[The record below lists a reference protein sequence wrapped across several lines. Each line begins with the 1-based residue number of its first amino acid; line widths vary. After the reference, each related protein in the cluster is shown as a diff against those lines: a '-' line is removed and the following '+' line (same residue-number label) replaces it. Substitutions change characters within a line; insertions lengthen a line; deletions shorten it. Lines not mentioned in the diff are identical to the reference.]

1 MPDSYGKVIELLAV
15 NGDPDASSLHI
26 RLLGEENTDLC
37 WATDDDTARCLK
49 SVMNRYTGN
58 HKYRLSLHTTWDM
71 IQHQHKGTVTR
82 TFRDQSERLSFAC
95 SEQFKDEL
103 AAIQQLEQIGDIL
116 ALPFLTLPKS
126 QVEEATTASAFQ
138 GKILGTYPVMSTR
151 KRRYSH
157 AFKLTTAILTSIML
171 VLLLSNFDAAYPSK
185 ARLHQAATAKEEV
198 TTVLFNVPRPM
209 NLLTMNAAVPVL
221 QDQAHNTDEVSGT
234 DSDPDIA
241 PPLTPHLELQD
252 SLVYSIPKGYVAL
265 TFDDGPSK
273 YSVDIM
279 NVLKEHEVGA
289 TFFFIGNNVKKYPKG
304 VAAIHAAGYPIG
316 SHSMSHA
323 HLPSLSYDEQVDE
336 VKRSSRLIEAITK
349 KEVSLFRPPY
359 GAFND
364 HTGRIMDEQQQK
376 MVLWN
381 RDPEDWLTRDEGKIL
396 EYVRHIDPSGSIILL
411 HESQAVVDVLPQI
424 IADLQA
430 QGLKIVGLR

>member
-138 GKILGTYPVMSTR
+138 GKILGTY
-151 KRRYSH
+151 
-157 AFKLTTAILTSIML
+157 
-171 VLLLSNFDAAYPSK
+171 
-185 ARLHQAATAKEEV
+185 RL
-198 TTVLFNVPRPM
+198 
-209 NLLTMNAAVPVL
+209 
-221 QDQAHNTDEVSGT
+221 
-234 DSDPDIA
+234 
-241 PPLTPHLELQD
+241 
-252 SLVYSIPKGYVAL
+252 
-265 TFDDGPSK
+265 
-273 YSVDIM
+273 
-279 NVLKEHEVGA
+279 
-289 TFFFIGNNVKKYPKG
+289 
-304 VAAIHAAGYPIG
+304 
-316 SHSMSHA
+316 
-323 HLPSLSYDEQVDE
+323 
-336 VKRSSRLIEAITK
+336 
-349 KEVSLFRPPY
+349 
-359 GAFND
+359 
-364 HTGRIMDEQQQK
+364 
-376 MVLWN
+376 
-381 RDPEDWLTRDEGKIL
+381 
-396 EYVRHIDPSGSIILL
+396 
-411 HESQAVVDVLPQI
+411 
-424 IADLQA
+424 
-430 QGLKIVGLR
+430 